1 MTIRYKG
8 ASVPGPVGIKPGTL
22 GGRVPGPLGTRIP
35 DPLQFEK
42 MDLSS
47 SATKAVVKTL
57 AMPPPTQVSK
67 TILLARAVDWNLSNA
82 SPLTEDI
89 KQGELGT
96 CPIGAILAAL
106 ANTPTGK
113 NRINNLITEY
123 PGAKVKTTFSK
134 DILDTLTSRFEGDP
148 DYQPPK
154 KEILSKRYFSV
165 KLDSPV
171 EVSDVFYVRY
181 TDGSDVNMVFMGS
194 PKEALWPC
202 VIEKAFAAKIG
213 NYDDLDDES
222 KHSANEFWTVLA
234 GAPPQVLSI
243 DDKTDLNKIGAIAKA
258 AARVPAI
265 GASKEDATLVFPD
278 HGFAILGID
287 GSNIRLYNPHGKKES
302 VSLTNFRQNFKN
314 ILSGSPKA

>member
-1 MTIRYKG
+1 MTIQYKG
-8 ASVPGPVGIKPGTL
+8 ASVPGPIGIKPDTL
-22 GGRVPGPLGTRIP
+22 GGRVPGPLGARIP
-35 DPLQFEK
+35 DPLQFK
-42 MDLSS
+42 KTDLSG
-47 SATKAVVKTL
+47 SASRAVAKTL
-57 AMPPPTQVSK
+57 AMPAPTHGSK
-67 TILLARAVDWNLSNA
+67 TILLARAVDWNLSKA

-123 PGAKVKTTFSK
+123 TGAAVKTTFSK
-134 DILDTLTSRFEGDP
+134 DILDTLTSRFEGDRE
-148 DYQPPK
+148 YRPPE

-165 KLDSPV
+165 NLDSTV

-181 TDGSDVNMVFMGS
+181 TDGSDADMIFMGS
-194 PKEALWPC
+194 AKEALWPC

-222 KHSANEFWTVLA
+222 KHSANEFWTILA
-234 GAPPQVLSI
+234 GARPQVLSI
-243 DDKTDLNKIGAIAKA
+243 DDKTDLNKISAIAKA

-265 GASKEDATLVFPD
+265 GASKDDATLVLGD

-287 GSNIRLYNPHGKKES
+287 GSTIRLYNPHGKKES
-302 VSLTNFRQNFKN
+302 VSLTEFRQSFKN
-314 ILSGSPKA
+314 ILSGNPKA

>member
-1 MTIRYKG
+1 MTIQYKG
-8 ASVPGPVGIKPGTL
+8 ASFPGPIGIKPGTL
-22 GGRVPGPLGTRIP
+22 GGRVPGPLGARIP
-35 DPLQFEK
+35 DPLQFKK

-47 SATKAVVKTL
+47 SATKAVAKTL
-57 AMPPPTQVSK
+57 AMPDPTQKSK
-67 TILLARAVDWNLSNA
+67 TMLLARAVDWNLAKA

-96 CPIGAILAAL
+96 CPIGSILAAL

-123 PGAKVKTTFSK
+123 TGAAVKTTFSK
-134 DILDTLTSRFEGDP
+134 DILHTLTSRFGGDP
-148 DYQPPK
+148 DYRPPK

-181 TDGSDVNMVFMGS
+181 TDGSDVDMVFMGS

-213 NYDDLDDES
+213 NYDDIDDES
-222 KHSANEFWTVLA
+222 KHSANEFWTVLV
-234 GAPPQVLSI
+234 GAPQQVLSI
-243 DDKTDLNKIGAIAKA
+243 DDKTDLNKISAIAKP
-258 AARVPAI
+258 AARAPAI
-265 GASKEDATLVFPD
+265 SASKEDATLVFPD
-278 HGFAILGID
+278 HGFAILGIE

-302 VSLTNFRQNFKN
+302 VSLTEFRQNFKN
-314 ILSGSPKA
+314 ILSGQP